1 MALLLDIAQGAGLA
15 GASGVRPFLPPL
27 LAGALA
33 RGDIGIDFDTGGFSF
48 LESPWFLLLVLAL
61 AVASYA
67 AERRRPKKST
77 GRDPVTTGFGVA
89 ALALGALLFAGSL
102 AGGGATPWPGL
113 LAGAAC
119 AALAYLAVSG
129 LFGRVRRRLDAAA
142 AAFLP
147 AYADVAALVL
157 AAVAIFLPP
166 LALLAFVLF
175 VLAIVRG
182 RRREEGKYQGLRI
195 LR

>member
-1 MALLLDIAQGAGLA
+1 M
-15 GASGVRPFLPPL
+15 RPFLPPL

-67 AERRRPKKST
+67 AERARPKKTS
-77 GRDPVTTGFGVA
+77 GRDPVSAGLGLA
-89 ALALGALLFAGSL
+89 ALTLGALLFAGSL
-102 AGGGATPWPGL
+102 AGGGETAWPGL

-119 AALAYLAVSG
+119 AVLAFVAVAG

-147 AYADVAALVL
+147 AYADVAALAL

-166 LALLAFVLF
+166 VALLAFVAFIL
-175 VLAIVRG
+175 VIVRG
-182 RRREEGKYQGLRI
+182 RRREEGKYEGLRI